1 MKLRDITQTIRDGES
16 ALVGLI
22 SAFAPWLA
30 PIAPAFMSYENAHTE
45 LGFPIGIAVV
55 VGFVV
60 EFLGLTTISTSLTF
74 WNHNR
79 NYKAEK
85 NKVPTWIPILT
96 FVFYLTIVGTLN
108 LVLEAFPDSDTW
120 KIVARALLV
129 FLSVPAA
136 VILAVR
142 SVHLQIVNS
151 LHRPSKKN
159 ANTAKQKKSRAA
171 KALPFVCKVCGKE
184 FAKVQGRNA
193 HYKHFPEHNLEKQN
207 GK

>member
-1 MKLRDITQTIRDGES
+1 MKLKEIAQVIRDGES
-16 ALVGLI
+16 ALVSLI

-30 PIAPAFMSYENAHTE
+30 PIAPAYMSFENAHTK

-55 VGFVV
+55 IGFVV

-85 NKVPTWIPILT
+85 NKVPTWIPIFA
-96 FVFYLTIVGTLN
+96 FVFYLVVVCTLN
-108 LVLEAFPDSDTW
+108 LVLEAFPNNGMW

-142 SVHLQIVNS
+142 AVHLQVKNS
-151 LHRPSKKN
+151 LHRPSKSN
-159 ANTAKQKKSRAA
+159 AKPAKQKKSRPA
-171 KALPFVCKVCGKE
+171 KYECRVCKKK
-184 FAKVQGRNA
+184 FATVQARNA
-193 HYKHFPEHNLEKQN
+193 HYRHFPDHNMEKGN
-207 GK
+207 NS